1 MRLVVSGNLLRF
13 TSFTKE
19 MDAPGGTLGEA
30 LAGVCARFPSLKPVL
45 LDDEGRVRAVHQ
57 LFLNGEQLPRGELEQ
72 RVGADDELAVITALA
87 GG

>member
-13 TSFTKE
+13 TGFTKE
-19 MDAPGGTLGEA
+19 VDAPGGTLGEA

-45 LDDEGRVRAVHQ
+45 LDDEGRVRQVHQ
-57 LFLNGEQLPRGELEQ
+57 LFLNGEQLPRGDLNQ
-72 RVGADDELAVITALA
+72 RIANEDELAVITALA